1 MDRKERLRFLLRE
14 RQVEPWRERLRDVLT
29 RFNVPVVLVTPP
41 EADPMLEVILDH
53 WDEVRDDPCRETHA
67 DVASA
72 AMTVTARLSAA
83 AGEIWVL
90 PGPEP
95 HVGVVRLQQPP
106 ETDLVASLIA
116 WNREGCIFY
125 DVAGSHIVLA
135 DYLDGAVEVQ
145 TPRET
150 GEIRDGST

>member
-29 RFNVPVVLVTPP
+29 SFNVPVVLVTPP
-41 EADPMLEVILDH
+41 EADPLLEVILGH
-53 WDEVRDDPCRETHA
+53 WHEVRDEPYRVTHA
-67 DVASA
+67 DVGGA
-72 AMTVTARLSAA
+72 AIAVAARLSAA
-83 AGEIWVL
+83 AGEVWVL

-95 HVGVVRLQQPP
+95 QVGVLRMQQPP

-116 WNREGCIFY
+116 WNRDGCIFY

-150 GEIRDGST
+150 GEVEDGST